1 MSKKIHR
8 FFSPDIPNFD
18 RDTIHQMRD
27 VLHLQ
32 NGERV
37 ILFDGTGREA
47 IVILE
52 SMQTNPTGRV
62 EEIRQNE
69 VEPPVQVTL
78 FCAVLKREQFELVV
92 QKAVEL
98 GVHAVVPILTD
109 RTIKLGVKQ
118 DRLQKIAKEAAELAS
133 RGIIPEISEPISLRQ
148 ALDRGAN
155 FGTSICFDPDAEKS
169 FQINQDART
178 IALFVGPEGG
188 WSDAEQELFS
198 KAQVQKAVLGPRMLR
213 GETAAMVGLAV
224 VMAAIEG
231 WG

>member
-8 FFSPDIPNFD
+8 FFTSDFPNFD
-18 RDTIHQMRD
+18 RDIVHQMRE
-27 VLHLQ
+27 VLQLQ

-37 ILFDGTGREA
+37 ILFDGIGREA
-47 IVILE
+47 VVILE
-52 SMQTNPTGRV
+52 SMQAHPVGRV
-62 EEIRQNE
+62 EEMLQNE
-69 VEPPVQVTL
+69 VEPPVQITL

-98 GVHAVVPILTD
+98 GVHAVVPIVTD

-118 DRLQKIAKEAAELAS
+118 DRLQKIAKEAAELAG
-133 RGIIPEISEPISLRQ
+133 RGIIPVISDPISLNQ
-148 ALDRGAN
+148 ALDRCAD
-155 FGTSICFDPDAEKS
+155 FGTSICFDPDVEKT
-169 FQINQDART
+169 FQVNQDAKT

-188 WSDAEQELFS
+188 WSEGEQELFTRV
-198 KAQVQKAVLGPRMLR
+198 QVQKAMLGPRMLR